1 MTTAKNVADELH
13 NKLTITTQE
22 DKNPTLF
29 SILNAEFNN
38 NTLILWFHEK
48 YENHKVDQQ
57 LENECVKLGFEQ
69 IKYIRDNVVP
79 DDKLISLD
87 DYCKSECRATGIHYY
102 VEQGYKNEG
111 DDTKKFN
118 LLKKSIADLKIIV
131 FKSNIDYKTAHE
143 IYDMMKQCN
152 IIVEFKNFI
161 CDLVS
166 QYNFIKSGFFIPN
179 LACVIRMSKFEFK
192 IDTSVSDN
200 EIIWSINSSNLARKT
215 DEYKQLINKFDNIN
229 IVYPKLLN
237 TIGNLF
243 MCFEINFT
251 IDLSNT
257 SISNIPD
264 FSFIN
269 SKLISIKFPKTLT
282 NIGKYAFYGTLIS
295 KIELLNV
302 SVKNIKESAFKN
314 CVNLTF
320 LSCKDDN
327 NDFSTFIDVDRLTEL
342 EFTFNEVNNALF
354 DKFNKLTN
362 ITFKKCKINSLK
374 NEDKTYDNIKLLTF
388 NDCEIEK
395 LNYKLFNSFNKSDLI
410 FKNTHI
416 STIKTSSFKYMTCEK
431 IQFYNVNID
440 KIESCIFNESF
451 VGMIVFEN
459 VNVNVCHP
467 EAYNNYY
474 GNISFINY
482 SACCND
488 DSVCMLGSIVF
499 NNCSLVKYSFI
510 SNLADNEAKKRF
522 LTNTYSKFVDNYK
535 NDVDNTFKPT
545 DEMKNK
551 KFETKIEH
559 MDVNTLKPDE
569 FKTEINE
576 NYTFEPTKENGVRV
590 IDYEKMSVHN
600 YDVVN
605 IGLYNGFVK

>member
-1 MTTAKNVADELH
+1 MTTAKSVADELH
-13 NKLTITTQE
+13 NELTITTQE

-79 DDKLISLD
+79 DDKLISLN

-118 LLKKSIADLKIIV
+118 SLKKSIADLKIIV
-131 FKSNIDYKTAHE
+131 FKSNIDYETAHE

-166 QYNFIKSGFFIPN
+166 QYNFIKSRFFIPN
-179 LACVIRMSKFEFK
+179 LACELRMSKFEFK
-192 IDTSVSDN
+192 IDTSLSND
-200 EIIWSINSSNLARKT
+200 EIIESINRSNLARKT
-215 DEYKQLINKFDNIN
+215 DEYKQLINEFDNIN
-229 IVYPKLLN
+229 IVYPKLLSK
-237 TIGNLF
+237 ISNLF

-251 IDLSNT
+251 IDLSST

-282 NIGKYAFYGTLIS
+282 SVGKYAFYGTLIS

-302 SVKNIKESAFKN
+302 SIKESAFKN
-314 CVNLTF
+314 CVNLTS
-320 LSCKDDN
+320 LSFTNDTKDI
-327 NDFSTFIDVDRLTEL
+327 STFIDIDRITEL
-342 EFTFNEVNNALF
+342 EVTFSKIDGAMLDE
-354 DKFNKLTN
+354 FNKLTS
-362 ITFKKCKINSLK
+362 ITFKKCKINSLQ
-374 NEDKTYDNIKLLTF
+374 NENKTYDNIKLLTF
-388 NDCEIEK
+388 DDCEIEE
-395 LNYKLFNSFNKSDLI
+395 LNHELFNSFNKSDLI

-416 STIKTSSFKYMTCEK
+416 STIETSSFKYMACEK

-440 KIESCIFNESF
+440 KIESCIFNESI

-459 VNVNVCHP
+459 VNVNICHP

-488 DSVCMLGSIVF
+488 DSVCMLGFIVF

-510 SNLADNEAKKRF
+510 SNLANDVAKIRF
-522 LTNTYSKFVDNYK
+522 STNTYSKFVDNYK
-535 NDVDNTFKPT
+535 KNVDNTFKPT

-559 MDVNTLKPDE
+559 IDINTLKPDE

-576 NYTFEPTKENGVRV
+576 NYTFEPTKENDVRV

-600 YDVVN
+600 YDAIN
-605 IGLYNGFVK
+605 IGLYNGFIK

>member
-1 MTTAKNVADELH
+1 MTTAKSVADELH
-13 NKLTITTQE
+13 DELTITTQE

-79 DDKLISLD
+79 DDKLISLN

-118 LLKKSIADLKIIV
+118 SLKKSIADLKIIV
-131 FKSNIDYKTAHE
+131 FKSNIDYETAHE

-166 QYNFIKSGFFIPN
+166 QYNFIKSHFFIPN
-179 LACVIRMSKFEFK
+179 LACELRMSKFEFK
-192 IDTSVSDN
+192 IDTSLSND
-200 EIIWSINSSNLARKT
+200 EIIESINRSNLARKT

-229 IVYPKLLN
+229 IVYPKLLSK
-237 TIGNLF
+237 ISNLF

-251 IDLSNT
+251 IDLSST

-282 NIGKYAFYGTLIS
+282 SVGKYAFYGTLIS

-302 SVKNIKESAFKN
+302 SFKESAFKN
-314 CVNLTF
+314 CVNLTS
-320 LSCKDDN
+320 LSFTDNIKDI
-327 NDFSTFIDVDRLTEL
+327 STFIDIDRITEL
-342 EFTFNEVNNALF
+342 EVTFSKIDGAMLDE
-354 DKFNKLTN
+354 FNKLTS
-362 ITFKKCKINSLK
+362 ITFKKCKINSLQ
-374 NEDKTYDNIKLLTF
+374 NENKTYDNIKLLTF
-388 NDCEIEK
+388 DDCEIEE
-395 LNYKLFNSFNKSDLI
+395 LNHELFNSFNKSDLI

-416 STIKTSSFKYMTCEK
+416 STIETSSFKYMACEK

-440 KIESCIFNESF
+440 KIESCIFNESI

-459 VNVNVCHP
+459 VNVNICHP

-510 SNLADNEAKKRF
+510 SNLANDVAKIRF
-522 LTNTYSKFVDNYK
+522 STNTYSKFVDNYK
-535 NDVDNTFKPT
+535 KNVDNTFKPT

-559 MDVNTLKPDE
+559 IDINTLKPDE

-576 NYTFEPTKENGVRV
+576 NYTFEPTKENDVRV

-600 YDVVN
+600 YDAIN
-605 IGLYNGFVK
+605 IGLYNGFIK

>member
-1 MTTAKNVADELH
+1 MTTAKSVADELH
-13 NKLTITTQE
+13 NELTITTQE

-79 DDKLISLD
+79 DDKLISLN

-118 LLKKSIADLKIIV
+118 SLKKSIADLKIIV
-131 FKSNIDYKTAHE
+131 FKSNIDYETAHE

-166 QYNFIKSGFFIPN
+166 QYNFIKSRFFIPN
-179 LACVIRMSKFEFK
+179 LACELRMSKFEFK
-192 IDTSVSDN
+192 IDTSLSND
-200 EIIWSINSSNLARKT
+200 EIIESINRSNLARKT

-229 IVYPKLLN
+229 IVYPKLLSK
-237 TIGNLF
+237 ISNLF

-251 IDLSNT
+251 IDLSST

-282 NIGKYAFYGTLIS
+282 SVGKYAFYGTLIS

-302 SVKNIKESAFKN
+302 SFKESAFKN
-314 CVNLTF
+314 CVNLTS
-320 LSCKDDN
+320 LSFTDDTR
-327 NDFSTFIDVDRLTEL
+327 DISTFIDIDRITEL
-342 EFTFNEVNNALF
+342 EVTFSKIDGAMLDE
-354 DKFNKLTN
+354 FNKLTS
-362 ITFKKCKINSLK
+362 ITFKKCKINSLQ
-374 NEDKTYDNIKLLTF
+374 NENKTYDNIKLLTF
-388 NDCEIEK
+388 DDCEIEE
-395 LNYKLFNSFNKSDLI
+395 LNHELFNSFNKSDLI

-416 STIKTSSFKYMTCEK
+416 STIETSSFKYMACEK

-440 KIESCIFNESF
+440 KIESCIFNESI

-459 VNVNVCHP
+459 VNVNICHP

-510 SNLADNEAKKRF
+510 SNLANDVAKIRF
-522 LTNTYSKFVDNYK
+522 STNTYSKFVDNYK
-535 NDVDNTFKPT
+535 KNVDNTFKPT

-559 MDVNTLKPDE
+559 IDINTLKPDE

-576 NYTFEPTKENGVRV
+576 NYTFEPTKENDVRV

-600 YDVVN
+600 YDAIN
-605 IGLYNGFVK
+605 IGLYNGFIK

>member
-1 MTTAKNVADELH
+1 
-13 NKLTITTQE
+13 
-22 DKNPTLF
+22 
-29 SILNAEFNN
+29 
-38 NTLILWFHEK
+38 
-48 YENHKVDQQ
+48 
-57 LENECVKLGFEQ
+57 
-69 IKYIRDNVVP
+69 
-79 DDKLISLD
+79 
-87 DYCKSECRATGIHYY
+87 
-102 VEQGYKNEG
+102 
-111 DDTKKFN
+111 
-118 LLKKSIADLKIIV
+118 
-131 FKSNIDYKTAHE
+131 
-143 IYDMMKQCN
+143 
-152 IIVEFKNFI
+152 
-161 CDLVS
+161 
-166 QYNFIKSGFFIPN
+166 
-179 LACVIRMSKFEFK
+179 MSKFEFK
-192 IDTSVSDN
+192 IDTSLSDN

-229 IVYPKLLN
+229 IIYPKLLSK
-237 TIGNLF
+237 IGNLF

-251 IDLSNT
+251 IDLSYT

-282 NIGKYAFYGTLIS
+282 NVGKYAFYGTLIS

-302 SVKNIKESAFKN
+302 SVKESAFKN
-314 CVNLTF
+314 CVNLTS
-320 LSCKDDN
+320 LSFKGDN
-327 NDFSTFIDVDRLTEL
+327 IDISTFIDIDRITEL
-342 EFTFNEVNNALF
+342 EFTFSEVNNVSV
-354 DKFNKLTN
+354 DIFNNLIN
-362 ITFKKCKINSLK
+362 ITFKKCKINSLQ
-374 NEDKTYDNIKLLTF
+374 NDNKTFDNIKLLTF
-388 NDCEIEK
+388 DDCEIEE
-395 LNYKLFNSFNKSDLI
+395 LNHKLFNSFNKSDLI

-451 VGMIVFEN
+451 VNMIVFEN
-459 VNVNVCHP
+459 VNVNLCHP
-467 EAYNNYY
+467 EAYNKYY

-510 SNLADNEAKKRF
+510 SNLANDVAKIRF
-522 LTNTYSKFVDNYK
+522 QTNTYSKFVDNYK

-559 MDVNTLKPDE
+559 VDANTLKPDE

-576 NYTFEPTKENGVRV
+576 NYTFEPTKENNVRV

-605 IGLYNGFVK
+605 IGLYNGFIK